1 MKMLTKA
8 LREQLL
14 RNGRA
19 SDHEKKEH
27 FPVVKLFTP
36 DAQATWLLTELSPDD
51 PDLAF
56 GLCDT
61 GQGFPELGM
70 VRISELAEFR
80 GFLGLHIERDLYF
93 RAKKTLTAY
102 AEDARNHE
110 RIVT

>member
-19 SDHEKKEH
+19 PDHERKEH

-36 DAQATWLLTELSPDD
+36 DAQGTWLLTELSPDD
-51 PDLAF
+51 HDLAF

-61 GQGFPELGM
+61 GQGFPELGT
-70 VRISELAEFR
+70 VRISELAQTC
-80 GFLGLHIERDLYF
+80 GFLGLHIERDRHFTPTKSL
-93 RAKKTLTAY
+93 RAY
-102 AEDARNHE
+102 ADEAREHQ